1 MGWLP
6 VPRFPRDDDID
17 LKAKSGKALARFF
30 PEMVAVLARLPQTC
44 FVLDGE
50 LTIVTNGEFS
60 FDALLARLHRA
71 ETRIRLLST
80 RDVGDFHSVRHSARC
95 IREEPNQGGI

>member
-6 VPRFPRDDDID
+6 VPRDDDID
-17 LKAKSGKALARFF
+17 LKAKSGRSLARYF

-60 FDALLARLHRA
+60 FDALLARLHPA

-80 RDVGDFHSVRHSARC
+80 ETPAIFILFDICSMHPARA
-95 IREEPNQGGI
+95 